1 MSSVIGDNIKVSLFG
16 ESHGSVVGATIH
28 GLESGIKIDYEF
40 IKHQMNLRKAND
52 NLSTARVEDD
62 EVKFISGV
70 FNDFTTGA
78 PLTVV
83 IENKNV
89 NSKDYPKMFRP
100 SHADYTQELKYKGYQ
115 DYRGGGHF
123 SGRLT
128 APIVALGSIA
138 ISILKNKN
146 IKIGSHI
153 KNIYN
158 ILDDNINFNDLD
170 NYFNYVNNEIFP
182 VLNLNKKEEMIKEIE
197 TIKED
202 LDSVGGIIE
211 TVISLPSSI
220 GEPFFDSLE
229 SKISHYLF
237 SVPGLKGIEFGLGF
251 DFAKYRGKEVNDEL
265 VNDGEVRTLTNNNGG
280 INGGISN
287 SMPIVFRCVLKP
299 TPSILKEQRSID
311 ENFNNTILEI
321 KGRHDPC
328 IVRRA
333 RVVIDSLVALCLLD
347 LISINEGKKWM
358 C

>member
-153 KNIYN
+153 KNIHN

-229 SKISHYLF
+229 SKISQYLF

-321 KGRHDPC
+321 KGRHDSC

>member
-52 NLSTARVEDD
+52 NLSTARVEED

-128 APIVALGSIA
+128 APLVALGSIA

-153 KNIYN
+153 KNIHN

-197 TIKED
+197 AIKED